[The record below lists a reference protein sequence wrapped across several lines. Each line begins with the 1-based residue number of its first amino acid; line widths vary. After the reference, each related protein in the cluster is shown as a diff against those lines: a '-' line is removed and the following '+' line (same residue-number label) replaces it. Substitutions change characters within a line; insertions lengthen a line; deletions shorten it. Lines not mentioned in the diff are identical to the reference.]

1 MLHRF
6 YAYIVV
12 VIQKIPAALW
22 STRAIVINI
31 SFSDGWR
38 EGRKILLFLRIGRKG
53 REKLSRTE
61 YTYIA
66 FRAVHPRENL
76 CCIKFIY
83 YIHIYIFSPPLP
95 VSLYV
100 LLVELYVLPASCM
113 SRIFK
118 MPRGDQFA
126 RNISWIFRDIF
137 LTHFIWDLA
146 TFIIIYNS
154 YKMKIRVCVCVW
166 YYLYH
171 LW

>member
-12 VIQKIPAALW
+12 AIQKIPAALW

-83 YIHIYIFSPPLP
+83 YIHIYIYSPRPFP
-95 VSLYV
+95 SLYMCS
-100 LLVELYVLPASCM
+100 LLSYMFYLRVACREFSKCLAV
-113 SRIFK
+113 
-118 MPRGDQFA
+118 
-126 RNISWIFRDIF
+126 ISLREIFREFFAIF
-137 LTHFIWDLA
+137 F
-146 TFIIIYNS
+146 
-154 YKMKIRVCVCVW
+154 
-166 YYLYH
+166 
-171 LW
+171 